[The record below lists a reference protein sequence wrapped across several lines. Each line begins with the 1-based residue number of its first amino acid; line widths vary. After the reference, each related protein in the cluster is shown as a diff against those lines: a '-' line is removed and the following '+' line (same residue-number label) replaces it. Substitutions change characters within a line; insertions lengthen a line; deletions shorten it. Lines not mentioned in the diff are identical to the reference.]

1 VWWGHCFPDMRV
13 AINLATQPYEDARAF
28 WFRWGGAL
36 VALGIVT
43 LGLIY
48 FTGLGWVTANKDK
61 GVIAQNLHQIADRDD
76 QKAAAQSLMNL
87 PQNSVTRDRSQ
98 FLNDL
103 FYRKSFS
110 WTQVFEELESIMPA
124 RLHVV
129 SIQPEF
135 SPENE
140 LAIKLT
146 VAGDSRDR
154 ALELV
159 RKMEESQHF
168 QQTQIEQESTEVGS
182 GATTGDTV
190 KFNISALY
198 VSGNLASGS
207 PVPPRKNS
215 KLGKSGGEQ

>member
-1 VWWGHCFPDMRV
+1 MRV
-13 AINLATQPYEDARAF
+13 EINLATQPYEDARRF
-28 WFRWGGAL
+28 WFRWGGGL
-36 VALGIVT
+36 VALAIVT

-48 FTGLGWVTANKDK
+48 FTLLGWVTANKDK
-61 GVIAQNLHQIADRDD
+61 ALIAQNLHQIADRDG
-76 QKAAAQSLMNL
+76 QKAAAQAMMNL

-98 FLNDL
+98 FLNAL

-110 WTQVFEELESIMPA
+110 WTQVFEEMERVMPP

-135 SPENE
+135 APDNE
-140 LAIKLT
+140 LAIKLV

-168 QQTQIEQESTEVGS
+168 QQTQIEQETAESGS
-182 GATTGDTV
+182 GASAGDTV
-190 KFNISALY
+190 KFSISALY
-198 VSGNLASGS
+198 VSGATPPPGASS
-207 PVPPRKNS
+207 S
-215 KLGKSGGEQ
+215 KSGGAE

>member
-1 VWWGHCFPDMRV
+1 MRV
-13 AINLATQPYEDARAF
+13 DINLATQPYEDARRF
-28 WFRWGGAL
+28 CFRWGGAL
-36 VALGIVT
+36 LAVGIIT
-43 LGLIY
+43 LGLVY
-48 FTGLGWVTANKDK
+48 FTLLGWVTANKDK
-61 GVIAQNLHQIADRDD
+61 GVIGQNLHQIADRDG
-76 QKAAAQSLMNL
+76 QKAAAQALMNL

-98 FLNDL
+98 LLNGL

-110 WTQVFEELESIMPA
+110 WTQVFEELERVMPP

-135 SPENE
+135 GLDNE

-154 ALELV
+154 ALDLV

-168 QQTQIEQESTEVGS
+168 QQTQIEQESAEVGS
-182 GATTGDTV
+182 GATSGDTV

-198 VSGNLASGS
+198 VAAS
-207 PVPPRKNS
+207 PVSGTSAPGNS
-215 KLGKSGGEQ
+215 APGKTVPKSPALGKAGGSQ

>member
-1 VWWGHCFPDMRV
+1 MRV
-13 AINLATQPYEDARAF
+13 DINLATQPYEDARRF

-36 VALGIVT
+36 IALGILT

-48 FTGLGWVTANKDK
+48 FTALGWVTANKDK
-61 GVIAQNLHQIADRDD
+61 SLLGQSMHQIGDRDGE
-76 QKAAAQSLMNL
+76 KAAAQALMNL

-98 FLNDL
+98 LLNGL

-110 WTQVFEELESIMPA
+110 WTQVFEELERVMPP

-135 SPENE
+135 APDNE
-140 LAIKLT
+140 LAIKLV

-154 ALELV
+154 ALDLV

-168 QQTQIEQESTEVGS
+168 QQTQIEQESAEGGT
-182 GATTGDTV
+182 GATPGDSV
-190 KFNISALY
+190 KFSISALY
-198 VSGNLASGS
+198 IPGGTLPGDTAPKS
-207 PVPPRKNS
+207 PA
-215 KLGKSGGEQ
+215 LGKSGGSQ